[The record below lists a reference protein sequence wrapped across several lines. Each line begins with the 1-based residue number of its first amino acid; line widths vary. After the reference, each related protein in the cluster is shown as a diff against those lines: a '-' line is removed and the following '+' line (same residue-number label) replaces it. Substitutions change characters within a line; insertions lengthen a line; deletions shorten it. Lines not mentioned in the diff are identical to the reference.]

1 MSQPV
6 FASLLADRFMDFVSF
21 RRCGGADYCGRAKV
35 LSYFDRFLC
44 QQGFNNSY
52 PTREILDC
60 YLTSLNRL
68 HPNTRANRLSVV
80 RQFCSYLRQFEPH
93 CYVPEPRARQ
103 GPKLSRTPHIFTHD
117 EIKALLVA
125 AHDLSPPGS
134 LRPMTFSTLF
144 GLLYTTGLRVGEA
157 IALNLADVDLPQQR
171 LYVHQSKFRK
181 SRWVPMSPSTCS
193 VLERYIQERTRIFP
207 AAPQDPLFVNL
218 QGRRFFRQIVYTA
231 FRQALSRCG
240 LRGGKGDRGP
250 CIHDLRHSYACNR
263 LLAWYRQERDVNA
276 LLPALA
282 TYLGHVSITYTQ
294 VYLRAT
300 AELLEM
306 ANQRFH
312 NNFRQNVLQK
322 GERT

>member
-1 MSQPV
+1 MSQSV
-6 FASLLADRFMDFVSF
+6 FASLLADRFLDFVSF
-21 RRCGGADYCGRAKV
+21 RRSGGADYCGRAKV

-44 QQGFNNSY
+44 QQGFDAPY
-52 PTREILDC
+52 PTREILDR
-60 YLTSLNRL
+60 YLISLNRL
-68 HPNTRANRLSVV
+68 HPNTRSNRLSVV
-80 RQFCSYLRQFEPH
+80 RQFCSYLRQFEPQ
-93 CYVPEPRARQ
+93 CFLPE
-103 GPKLSRTPHIFTHD
+103 
-117 EIKALLVA
+117 
-125 AHDLSPPGS
+125 PGS
-134 LRPMTFSTLF
+134 LRPMTFYTLF

-157 IALNLADVDLPQQR
+157 IALERADVDLGQQR
-171 LYVHQSKFRK
+171 LYVHRSKFRK

-193 VLERYIQERTRIFP
+193 VMRRYIEERTRAFP

-240 LRGGKGDRGP
+240 LRGGKGDPGP

-263 LLAWYRQERDVNA
+263 LVAWYRQQRDVNA

-306 ANQRFH
+306 AHQRFH
-312 NNFRQNVLQK
+312 NNFLQNVLKK
-322 GERT
+322 GELT

>member
-21 RRCGGADYCGRAKV
+21 RRSGGADYCGRAKV

-44 QQGFNNSY
+44 QQGFDAPY
-52 PTREILDC
+52 PTREILDR
-60 YLTSLNRL
+60 YWTSLNRL

-80 RQFCSYLRQFEPH
+80 RQFCLFLRQFEPR
-93 CYVPEPRARQ
+93 CSVPEPGSRAGRK
-103 GPKLSRTPHIFTHD
+103 PSRTPHIFTYD

-125 AHDLSPPGS
+125 AHHLSPPRS
-134 LRPMTFSTLF
+134 LRPTTFSTLF

-157 IALNLADVDLPQQR
+157 IALNLADADLGQQR
-171 LYVHQSKFRK
+171 LYVQQSKFRK
-181 SRWVPMSPSTCS
+181 SRWVPISLSTSS

-263 LLAWYRQERDVNA
+263 LVAWYRQGKNVNA

-312 NNFRQNVLQK
+312 NNFRQNVLKK
-322 GERT
+322 GEVT